1 MKSFNNIHK
10 ELIYSY
16 NLGSRFLVFDG
27 GEPTLWHDS
36 GRDVNDL
43 VVVAKKIGFFTC
55 TIVTNGQHPL
65 YSSKADNIRVSL
77 DGTQKYHDDIRG
89 DGTFAKIEKNI
100 VDSDHPN
107 ITVKLTIN
115 THNAVNVVDTIKY
128 ANTNPHIKQIYIGF
142 HTPFPGTEYLALDW
156 ESRARI
162 IDTVIQ
168 MKRKGYPIMNSIS
181 GLKRM
186 KNMQFNKQCWMS
198 NFIMYDGVKPSECPG
213 NRAGL
218 CNECGFSMAGEMHSI
233 FNFRIDTFVTAARKL
248 RMLYPALK
256 QRGGAQLATPP
267 NKSIVT

>member
-198 NFIMYDGVKPSECPG
+198 NFIMYDGVKP
-213 NRAGL
+213 
-218 CNECGFSMAGEMHSI
+218 
-233 FNFRIDTFVTAARKL
+233 
-248 RMLYPALK
+248 
-256 QRGGAQLATPP
+256 
-267 NKSIVT
+267 